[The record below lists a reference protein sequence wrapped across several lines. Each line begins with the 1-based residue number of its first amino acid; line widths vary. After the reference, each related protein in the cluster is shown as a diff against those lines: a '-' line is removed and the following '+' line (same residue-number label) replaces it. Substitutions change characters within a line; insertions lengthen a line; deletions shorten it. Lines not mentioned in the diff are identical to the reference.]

1 MALCVGYD
9 FTLFTT
15 SSGTILG
22 YGNNIFG
29 PAAHIVEHEHAHVL
43 DAYTVALDGDDGGT
57 LDSQP
62 VMMTASTMSW
72 ACVTR
77 DGAVWTLGPAFGI
90 HQTPMRLDKQTF
102 GLSRALMMACG
113 ETFAMLLTESG
124 QVWTCGRNTRGELG
138 HGSYD
143 DCLAMTQI
151 NPQSFHGEHITFIA
165 TGVEHSMAL
174 SAGGSHLWT
183 WGDNRWHLGVL
194 SRDIHSPVGGPPG
207 IFAVP
212 GLVAANT
219 FNGVPV
225 RSMAG
230 SWRSTI
236 VVTEDGS
243 MWGSGCN
250 FLGQL
255 GFEDP
260 DNRLLFERV
269 AGAEIFGEGGVR
281 MVSCQLHSTTILS
294 QLGQIWTCGEH
305 YERIPTL
312 LPHTTDFDNAGVVC
326 IGSGNE
332 YSAIVREDGSHY
344 MLAAWADALMI
355 VPMPMPD
362 VMDEIIGRWH
372 HMPQDE
378 QHRAMAFAQ
387 GNHPR
392 LGYESDYRMAP
403 VEALE
408 MVWQFLRFRPSP
420 HAGTGL
426 RNLMGFG
433 PR

>member
-1 MALCVGYD
+1 MALCVGYN
-9 FTLFTT
+9 FTLVMT

-22 YGNNIFG
+22 YGTNIFG
-29 PAAHIVEHEHAHVL
+29 PAAHIIVEHEHASVL
-43 DAYTVALDGDDGGT
+43 RAYTVALDGGT
-57 LDSQP
+57 FDSQP
-62 VMMTASTMSW
+62 VMMCARMMSW

-102 GLSRALMMACG
+102 GRSRALMVACG
-113 ETFAMLLTESG
+113 NKFAMLLTESG
-124 QVWTCGRNTRGELG
+124 HVWTCGHATHGELG
-138 HGSYD
+138 HGNFD

-151 NPQSFHGEHITFIA
+151 DPQSFHGEHIKFIA
-165 TGVEHSMAL
+165 TGAEHSMAL
-174 SAGGSHLWT
+174 SSGGRHLWT
-183 WGDNRWHLGVL
+183 WGDNRWHIGCL
-194 SRDIHSPVGGPPG
+194 SRDINAPLDGPPG

-219 FNGVPV
+219 FHGVPV
-225 RSMAG
+225 RSIAA
-230 SWRSTI
+230 SWCATI

-250 FLGQL
+250 FFGEL

-260 DNRLLFERV
+260 DNRLLLERV
-269 AGAEIFGEGGVR
+269 AGAEIFGQGGVR
-281 MVSCQLHSTTILS
+281 MVSCQLNSTTILS

-305 YERIPTL
+305 YERVPTL
-312 LPHTTDFDNAGVVC
+312 LPDTTNFTNADILC
-326 IGSGNE
+326 IASGNDH
-332 YSAIVREDGSHY
+332 SAMLKEDGSHY
-344 MLAAWADALMI
+344 ILAWADAPI
-355 VPMPMPD
+355 VAPMP
-362 VMDEIIGRWH
+362 VVIDETIGRWQ
-372 HMPQDE
+372 HMPPDE

-387 GNHPR
+387 GTHPR
-392 LGYESDYRMAP
+392 LGYEGDYIMAP

-420 HAGTGL
+420 HASTGL
-426 RNLMGFG
+426 RTLMGFG